1 MQEII
6 VEAEGA
12 FQGPVT
18 VSGRQIFRGGWAPSI
33 SACGRFVAFHSFFK
47 IFVRDREAG
56 TTERIDVDDHG
67 QGGNGGAYYHSAISG
82 DGRYVAFASSARN
95 LVPKDTNG
103 ARDLFVRDR
112 LSGTTTLISV
122 AGAGRRG
129 LVSTYDPG
137 LSADGRYTVL
147 DLFGPGL
154 APDAPGIPRTESHSS
169 NVSF

>member
-1 MQEII
+1 
-6 VEAEGA
+6 
-12 FQGPVT
+12 
-18 VSGRQIFRGGWAPSI
+18 I

-47 IFVRDREAG
+47 IFVRDREVG

-82 DGRYVAFASSARN
+82 DGRYVAFRSLADN
-95 LVPKDTNG
+95 LAPGDTNG
-103 ARDLFVRDR
+103 GADVFVRDR

-122 AGAGRRG
+122 TGAGRRG

-137 LSADGRYTVL
+137 LSADGRYAVF

-154 APDAPGIPRTESHSS
+154 APDGTGYPAYRISFIERVILSKMRGASRTYRLVAQTTALTRS
-169 NVSF
+169 